1 MCKAMWIPFLR
12 VIFRSCPTACES
24 ANEHGFSPWWGSL
37 GWRPAMRRH
46 ELSDGQWELIAD
58 LMPRAGRHGGGRW
71 QGHRQV
77 VKGPV
82 WRLCTELKLNAEGLS
97 DLDLWCIDSTSV
109 RASRS
114 AAGTRKKGIHRS
126 PTTIRSTSRVAA
138 SAPRSTCGAMVRACR
153 SALRS
158 RSGRG
163 TRCWCSNRLRR

>member
-1 MCKAMWIPFLR
+1 MGADCGPHAQGWATRRWALAGPPAGGEGTDVEAVYRARRCDLPERDGHWLTVCERLSRWRREGLFGTILDRLR
-12 VIFRSCPTACES
+12 
-24 ANEHGFSPWWGSL
+24 
-37 GWRPAMRRH
+37 
-46 ELSDGQWELIAD
+46 
-58 LMPRAGRHGGGRW
+58 
-71 QGHRQV
+71 
-77 VKGPV
+77 
-82 WRLCTELKLNAEGLS
+82 LKLNAEGLS

-158 RSGRG
+158 RPGRG